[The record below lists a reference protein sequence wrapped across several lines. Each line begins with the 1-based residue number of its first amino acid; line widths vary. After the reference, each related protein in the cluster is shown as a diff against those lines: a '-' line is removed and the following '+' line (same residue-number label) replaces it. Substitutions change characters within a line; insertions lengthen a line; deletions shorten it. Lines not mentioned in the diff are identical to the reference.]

1 MQKNSRIAIVTD
13 STCDIPRDM
22 VKKLGIH
29 LIPLYINWGIEVYR
43 DLVEMDATTFY
54 NRLMTDSVNPST
66 SCVTPQDFTEHLS
79 GIKDAG
85 FDEIVLITIGDRYSA
100 THQMAVKVVDEI
112 GIPVHLVD
120 SRSVSIGLGAQVITA
135 ARRRN
140 EGASISEILETI
152 DRVRQ
157 QTRVYFTVDTLEYLH
172 RGGRIGAAAAFVGT
186 ALKLKPSLYLD
197 HEEGQ
202 IKPGQKIRTRKKA
215 MKTLVD
221 SFLKEFQPS
230 DRLHIMIAHAVCPDD
245 AEELIEDLKK
255 RIIPV
260 EIILTHVS
268 SVVGVHAGPGA
279 VGIGG
284 FID

>member
-22 VKKLGIH
+22 IKKLDIH

-54 NRLMTDSVNPST
+54 NRLMVDSVNPST
-66 SCVTPQDFTEHLS
+66 SCVTPQDFIEHLTAVR
-79 GIKDAG
+79 DAG
-85 FDEIVLITIGDRYSA
+85 AEEVVLIVVGDKLSA
-100 THQMAVKVVDEI
+100 TYQMAVKVKDEI

-120 SRSVSIGLGAQVITA
+120 SRSVSIGLGAQVISA

-140 EGASISEILETI
+140 EGASAAEILETVE
-152 DRVRQ
+152 RVRK
-157 QTRVYFTVDTLEYLH
+157 QTRVFFTVDTLEYLH
-172 RGGRIGAAAAFVGT
+172 RGGRIGAAATLLGT
-186 ALKLKPSLYLD
+186 ALKLKPSLYVD
-197 HEEGQ
+197 QEEGV

-215 MKTLVD
+215 MRTLVD
-221 SFLKEFQPS
+221 SFLKEFQPG
-230 DRLHIMIAHAVCPDD
+230 DRLHVMIAHAVCPDE
-245 AEELIEDLKK
+245 AEELIEEIKK
-255 RIIPV
+255 RSIPV
-260 EIILTHVS
+260 EVILTHVS

-284 FID
+284 FIE